1 MTESTGGIE
10 RRVHPRFDLMAQIRV
25 KRGSVTLVLELKN
38 ISKSGA
44 LIHTGSLKVPTWVR
58 PYRDI
63 ELHILHPDDLEP
75 IGVAAKI
82 VRVDKTSNGTLF
94 AVHFDAPDQEALV
107 GIDRLIGLGKPNPP
121 PLPQLSP
128 S

>member
-1 MTESTGGIE
+1 MTESTDGIE

-25 KRGSVTLVLELKN
+25 KRGSVTYVLELRN

-63 ELHILHPDDLEP
+63 QLYVLHPDDVEP
-75 IGVAAKI
+75 IVLAAKI
-82 VRVDKTSNGTLF
+82 VRVDKTSDGTLF
-94 AVHFDAPDQEALV
+94 AVHFDGPDEEVKV
-107 GIDRLIGLGKPNPP
+107 GIERLIALGRPIPP
-121 PLPQLSP
+121 PLPPSSP